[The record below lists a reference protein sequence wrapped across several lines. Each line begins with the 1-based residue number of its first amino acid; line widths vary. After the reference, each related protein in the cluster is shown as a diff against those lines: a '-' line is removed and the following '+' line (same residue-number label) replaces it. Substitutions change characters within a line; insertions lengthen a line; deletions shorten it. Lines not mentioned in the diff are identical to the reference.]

1 MPLHCPTDH
10 RPVLEIFTKT
20 VQNFTKIGEIW
31 GKNPIIGVPLVFWVF
46 ASRNPKIKPIM
57 WHGWVSRV
65 VGVLGPRGGPRKTL
79 WEDGDKWRF
88 DWRWIE
94 QCPLTSQK
102 EWTWSKGWHGM
113 NMANICGKGWNKV
126 KKWPEMATNAL
137 KAWTRVFYGEKT
149 LCGQKNIVL
158 GLKYQLGGQKYILCA
173 KMPQNPRKCPHK
185 RVKYMNDV
193 SNGKDD
199 LKV

>member
-65 VGVLGPRGGPRKTL
+65 VGVFGPRGG
-79 WEDGDKWRF
+79 
-88 DWRWIE
+88 
-94 QCPLTSQK
+94 
-102 EWTWSKGWHGM
+102 
-113 NMANICGKGWNKV
+113 V
-126 KKWPEMATNAL
+126 PE
-137 KAWTRVFYGEKT
+137 RHFEKT
-149 LCGQKNIVL
+149 VTSEDSIGD
-158 GLKYQLGGQKYILCA
+158 G
-173 KMPQNPRKCPHK
+173 
-185 RVKYMNDV
+185 
-193 SNGKDD
+193 
-199 LKV
+199 